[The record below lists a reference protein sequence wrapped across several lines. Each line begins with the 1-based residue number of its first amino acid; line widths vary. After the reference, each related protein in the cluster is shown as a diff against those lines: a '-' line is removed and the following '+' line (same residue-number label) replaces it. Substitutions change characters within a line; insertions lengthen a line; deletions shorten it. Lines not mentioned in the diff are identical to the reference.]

1 MLKIILNKNNSF
13 FIILLFF
20 LNFLYFS
27 MIEVKA
33 QNNRQETYK
42 QLNLFGDVF
51 QRVQEQYVEE
61 ITDKELI
68 ESAISGMLQSLDP
81 HSSYLSPE
89 SYKDMQVKTKGAFGG
104 LGIEITMEDGFVKVV
119 SPIDDTPAAN
129 AGMKSGDL
137 IIGIDGESIK
147 GLTIN
152 EAVSKLRGPIKSKVT
167 ITVVREDK
175 DPFEIE
181 IIRDI
186 IKIRSVKHEIINNIG
201 YVRLTT
207 FSDTT
212 TSGMEKSVK
221 EIKKE
226 LGDKFQGLILDLR
239 NNPGGLLNQ
248 SISVTDS
255 FLNQGEIVSTQ
266 GRKSDD
272 TSRIFAKKGDIIDG
286 KPLIV
291 LINSGSAS
299 ASEIV
304 AGKGDIIDGKPLIV
318 LINSGSAS
326 ASEIVAGALK
336 DHARAIIVG
345 TRSFGKGSVQSI
357 IPLAGNG
364 AMRLTTA
371 RYYTPSGVSI
381 QAKGIEPDIKV
392 EAGIT
397 ELKKEKIENRR
408 EENLRGALDK
418 KDNKTKAKEN
428 EKPKI
433 SPVEKLLQDNQ
444 ISRGVDLIKGIHLF
458 SNNSKNTSTV
468 NYNQLDKFNKNN
480 TARNQ

>member
-1 MLKIILNKNNSF
+1 MIKKKYLCNKK
-13 FIILLFF
+13 FF
-20 LNFLYFS
+20 LIISLIFSLMFLTLKT
-27 MIEVKA
+27 VKA
-33 QNNRQETYK
+33 DTSRQETYK

-61 ITDKELI
+61 VTDKKLI

-81 HSSYLSPE
+81 HSSYLCAD
-89 SYKDMQVKTKGAFGG
+89 SYKDMQVKTKGTFGG
-104 LGIEITMEDGFVKVV
+104 LGIEITMEDGVVKVV
-119 SPIDDTPAAN
+119 SPIDDTPAAK

-137 IIGIDGESIK
+137 IIGINGESIR

-152 EAVSKLRGPIKSKVT
+152 ESVSQLRGPVGSKVK
-167 ITVVREDK
+167 ITVVRDQQ

-181 IIRDI
+181 IKRDI
-186 IKIRSVKHEIINNIG
+186 IKIRSVKHNIIRHIA

-212 TSGMEKSVK
+212 TSGME
-221 EIKKE
+221 EAIKKIRNE
-226 LGDKFQGLILDLR
+226 TGDKFQGLILDLR

-248 SISVTDS
+248 SISVADS

-266 GRKSDD
+266 GRKDED
-272 TSRIFAKKGDIIDG
+272 TSRIFAKKGD
-286 KPLIV
+286 L
-291 LINSGSAS
+291 
-299 ASEIV
+299 
-304 AGKGDIIDGKPLIV
+304 IDGKPLIV

-336 DHARAIIVG
+336 DHSRAIIVG

-371 RYYTPSGVSI
+371 RYYTPSGISI
-381 QAKGIEPDIKV
+381 QAKGIEPDIIV

-397 ELKKEKIENRR
+397 ELKKENLTNRR

-418 KDNKTKAKEN
+418 EAKESGIKDKK
-428 EKPKI
+428 EKNLT
-433 SPVEKLLQDNQ
+433 PVEKLLQDNQ
-444 ISRGVDLIKGIHLF
+444 ISRAVDLIRGINLF
-458 SNNSKNTSTV
+458 SNNVKSTSMAST
-468 NYNQLDKFNKNN
+468 NKHKIRKMINSASN
-480 TARNQ
+480 

>member
-1 MLKIILNKNNSF
+1 MRYNISIFLALF
-13 FIILLFF
+13 LFF
-20 LNFLYFS
+20 NICLV
-27 MIEVKA
+27 E
-33 QNNRQETYK
+33 QNQARAENRQETYK

-61 ITDKELI
+61 VTDKKLI
-68 ESAISGMLQSLDP
+68 EAAISGMLQSLDP

-89 SYKDMQVKTKGAFGG
+89 SYKDMQVKTKGKFGG
-104 LGIEITMEDGFVKVV
+104 LGIEITMEDGVVKVV

-129 AGMKSGDL
+129 AGMRSGDL
-137 IIGIDGESIK
+137 IIGINGESIR
-147 GLTIN
+147 GLSIN
-152 EAVSKLRGPIKSKVT
+152 DAVSQLRGPVGSKVV
-167 ITVVREDK
+167 ITVVRDKK

-181 IIRDI
+181 IIRDVIKIKSVRHNI
-186 IKIRSVKHEIINNIG
+186 IKNIG

-212 TSGMEKSVK
+212 TSGLEKSVD
-221 EIKKE
+221 EIKKK
-226 LGDKFQGLILDLR
+226 LGEKFQGLILDLR

-248 SISVTDS
+248 SISVTDA

-266 GRKSDD
+266 GRKDDD
-272 TSRIFAKKGDIIDG
+272 TSRIFSKKGDIIDG
-286 KPLIV
+286 KPM
-291 LINSGSAS
+291 
-299 ASEIV
+299 
-304 AGKGDIIDGKPLIV
+304 IV

-336 DHARAIIVG
+336 DHSRAIIVG

-357 IPLAGNG
+357 IPLSGNG

-381 QAKGIEPDIKV
+381 QAKGIEPDIIV

-397 ELKKEKIENRR
+397 EINKKLPENRR

-418 KDNKTKAKEN
+418 KEKDTKKDNDK
-428 EKPKI
+428 KPELT
-433 SPVEKLLQDNQ
+433 PVEKLLQDNQ
-444 ISRGVDLIKGIHLF
+444 ISRAVDLIRGINLF
-458 SNNSKNTSTV
+458 SNKKKITATAKIIKKPIKNKVSSFS
-468 NYNQLDKFNKNN
+468 N
-480 TARNQ
+480 

>member
-1 MLKIILNKNNSF
+1 MLKIKLNKNHTF
-13 FIILLFF
+13 FIALLFF
-20 LNFLYFS
+20 SILFVSLNNVS
-27 MIEVKA
+27 A
-33 QNNRQETYK
+33 QSNRQETYK

-89 SYKDMQVKTKGAFGG
+89 SYKDMQVKTKGSFGG
-104 LGIEITMEDGFVKVV
+104 LGIEITMEGGFVKVV

-129 AGMKSGDL
+129 AGMQSGDL
-137 IIGIDGESIK
+137 IIGINGESIK

-152 EAVSKLRGPIKSKVT
+152 EAVSRMRGPVKSKIT
-167 ITVVREDK
+167 ITVVRGEK
-175 DPFEIE
+175 DPFDVE
-181 IIRDI
+181 IIRDV
-186 IKIRSVKHEIINNIG
+186 IKIRSVKHHIINSIG

-212 TSGMEKSVK
+212 TSGMEKSIN

-226 LGDKFQGLILDLR
+226 LGDKFKGLILDLR

-248 SISVTDS
+248 SITVTDA

-266 GRKSDD
+266 GRKPDD
-272 TSRIFAKKGDIIDG
+272 TSRVFAKKGDII
-286 KPLIV
+286 
-291 LINSGSAS
+291 N
-299 ASEIV
+299 
-304 AGKGDIIDGKPLIV
+304 GKPLIV

-357 IPLAGNG
+357 IPLSGNG

-392 EAGIT
+392 ESGIT
-397 ELKKEKIENRR
+397 DLKKEGLERGR

-418 KDNKTKAKEN
+418 KNSKTKTEDIKKSEIT
-428 EKPKI
+428 P
-433 SPVEKLLQDNQ
+433 SEKLLQDNQ
-444 ISRGVDLIKGIHLF
+444 ISRAVDLIRGIHLF
-458 SNNSKNTSTV
+458 SNKVKKTSTAFINQSV
-468 NYNQLDKFNKNN
+468 NINEND
-480 TARNQ
+480 TVRNQ

>member
-1 MLKIILNKNNSF
+1 MLKIKLNKNNSF

-27 MIEVKA
+27 MIGAKA

-152 EAVSKLRGPIKSKVT
+152 EAVSKLRGPVKSKVT

-304 AGKGDIIDGKPLIV
+304 AG
-318 LINSGSAS
+318 
-326 ASEIVAGALK
+326 ALK

-397 ELKKEKIENRR
+397 ELKKEKKDNRR

-418 KDNKTKAKEN
+418 KDNKTKDKEN

-458 SNNSKNTSTV
+458 SNNSKHTSTV

>member
-1 MLKIILNKNNSF
+1 MLKVKLNKNHSF
-13 FIILLFF
+13 FIALLFF
-20 LNFLYFS
+20 SILFVSLDNVS
-27 MIEVKA
+27 A

-89 SYKDMQVKTKGAFGG
+89 SYKDMQVKTKGTFGG
-104 LGIEITMEDGFVKVV
+104 LGIEITMEGGFVKVV

-129 AGMKSGDL
+129 AGMQPGDL
-137 IIGIDGESIK
+137 IIGINGESIK

-152 EAVSKLRGPIKSKVT
+152 EAVSRLRGPVKSKIT
-167 ITVVREDK
+167 ITVVRGEK
-175 DPFEIE
+175 DPFDVE
-181 IIRDI
+181 IIRDV

-212 TSGMEKSVK
+212 TSGMEKSIN

-248 SISVTDS
+248 SISVTDA

-266 GRKSDD
+266 GRKADD
-272 TSRIFAKKGDIIDG
+272 TSRVFAKKGDII
-286 KPLIV
+286 
-291 LINSGSAS
+291 N
-299 ASEIV
+299 
-304 AGKGDIIDGKPLIV
+304 GKPLIV

-357 IPLAGNG
+357 IPLPGNG

-397 ELKKEKIENRR
+397 NLKKEGLERGR

-418 KDNKTKAKEN
+418 KNSTTKTEDNKKSEIT
-428 EKPKI
+428 P
-433 SPVEKLLQDNQ
+433 SEKLLQDNQ
-444 ISRGVDLIKGIHLF
+444 ISRAVDLIRGIHLF
-458 SNNSKNTSTV
+458 SNKVKKTSTAFINQSV
-468 NYNQLDKFNKNN
+468 NINEND
-480 TARNQ
+480 TVRNQ

>member
-1 MLKIILNKNNSF
+1 MIKMLKMNNKKTILFIF
-13 FIILLFF
+13 FIYAIIPLKTI
-20 LNFLYFS
+20 N
-27 MIEVKA
+27 A
-33 QNNRQETYK
+33 DTNRQETYK

-61 ITDKELI
+61 VTDKKLI

-81 HSSYLSPE
+81 HSSYLSAD
-89 SYKDMQVKTKGAFGG
+89 SYKDMQVKTKGKFGG
-104 LGIEITMEDGFVKVV
+104 LGIEITMEDGVVKVV
-119 SPIDDTPAAN
+119 SPIDDTPAAK

-137 IIGIDGESIK
+137 IIGVDGESIR

-152 EAVSKLRGPIKSKVT
+152 ESVSKLRGPVGSKVI
-167 ITVVREDK
+167 ITVVRDKK
-175 DPFEIE
+175 DPYEIE
-181 IIRDI
+181 IKRDI
-186 IKIRSVKHEIINNIG
+186 INIKSVKHNIIKNIG

-212 TSGMEKSVK
+212 TSGLEKALT
-221 EIKKE
+221 EIKKNI
-226 LGDKFQGLILDLR
+226 GNKFQGLILDLR

-248 SISVTDS
+248 SISVADA

-266 GRKSDD
+266 GRNDDD
-272 TSRIFAKKGDIIDG
+272 TSRVFAKKGD
-286 KPLIV
+286 
-291 LINSGSAS
+291 LINGQ
-299 ASEIV
+299 
-304 AGKGDIIDGKPLIV
+304 PLVV

-336 DHARAIIVG
+336 DHSRAIIIG

-371 RYYTPSGVSI
+371 RYFTPSGISI
-381 QAKGIEPDIKV
+381 QAKGIEPDIIV

-397 ELKKEKIENRR
+397 DLKKEKNDNRR

-418 KDNKTKAKEN
+418 NKKNKKTEIDSN
-428 EKPKI
+428 SDSDKPLT
-433 SPVEKLLQDNQ
+433 PLEKLLQDNQ
-444 ISRGVDLIKGIHLF
+444 ISRAVDMIRGISL
-458 SNNSKNTSTV
+458 
-468 NYNQLDKFNKNN
+468 FNKNELSQKTVSAKN
-480 TARNQ
+480 

>member
-1 MLKIILNKNNSF
+1 MVKIILNKNNSF

-304 AGKGDIIDGKPLIV
+304 AG
-318 LINSGSAS
+318 
-326 ASEIVAGALK
+326 ALK

>member
-1 MLKIILNKNNSF
+1 MLKIKLNKNHSF
-13 FIILLFF
+13 FIALLFF
-20 LNFLYFS
+20 SILFVSLDNVS
-27 MIEVKA
+27 A

-89 SYKDMQVKTKGAFGG
+89 SYKDMQVKTKGTFGG
-104 LGIEITMEDGFVKVV
+104 LGIEITMEGGFVKVV

-129 AGMKSGDL
+129 AGMQPGDL
-137 IIGIDGESIK
+137 IIGINGESIK

-152 EAVSKLRGPIKSKVT
+152 EAVSRLRGPVKSKIT
-167 ITVVREDK
+167 ITVVRGEK
-175 DPFEIE
+175 DPFDVE
-181 IIRDI
+181 IIRDV

-212 TSGMEKSVK
+212 TSGMEKSIN

-248 SISVTDS
+248 SISVTDA

-266 GRKSDD
+266 GRKPDD
-272 TSRIFAKKGDIIDG
+272 TSRVFAKKGDII
-286 KPLIV
+286 
-291 LINSGSAS
+291 N
-299 ASEIV
+299 
-304 AGKGDIIDGKPLIV
+304 GKPLIV

-357 IPLAGNG
+357 IPLPGNG

-397 ELKKEKIENRR
+397 DLKKEGLERGR

-418 KDNKTKAKEN
+418 KNSTTKTEDNKKSEIT
-428 EKPKI
+428 P
-433 SPVEKLLQDNQ
+433 SEKLLQDNQ
-444 ISRGVDLIKGIHLF
+444 ISRAVDLIRGIHLF
-458 SNNSKNTSTV
+458 SNKVKKTSTAFINQSV
-468 NYNQLDKFNKNN
+468 NINEND
-480 TARNQ
+480 TVRNQ

>member
-1 MLKIILNKNNSF
+1 MIKKISIYNIDYKVNVFLA
-13 FIILLFF
+13 FF
-20 LNFLYFS
+20 LVFNICLF
-27 MIEVKA
+27 E
-33 QNNRQETYK
+33 QNLARAENRQETYK

-61 ITDKELI
+61 VTDKKLI

-89 SYKDMQVKTKGAFGG
+89 SYKDMQVKTKGKFGG
-104 LGIEITMEDGFVKVV
+104 LGIEITMEDGVVKVV
-119 SPIDDTPAAN
+119 SPIDETPAAN

-137 IIGIDGESIK
+137 IIGINGESIR
-147 GLTIN
+147 GLSIN
-152 EAVSKLRGPIKSKVT
+152 DAVSQLRGPVGSKVV
-167 ITVVREDK
+167 ITVVRDKK

-186 IKIRSVKHEIINNIG
+186 IKIRSVRHNIIKNIG

-212 TSGMEKSVK
+212 TSGLKNSVD

-226 LGDKFQGLILDLR
+226 LGKKFQGLILDLR

-266 GRKSDD
+266 GRKDDD

-286 KPLIV
+286 KPM
-291 LINSGSAS
+291 
-299 ASEIV
+299 
-304 AGKGDIIDGKPLIV
+304 IV

-336 DHARAIIVG
+336 DHSRAIIVG

-371 RYYTPSGVSI
+371 RYYTPSGISI
-381 QAKGIEPDIKV
+381 QAKGIEPDIIV

-397 ELKKEKIENRR
+397 ELNKEIPKNRR

-418 KDNKTKAKEN
+418 KEQNTKKDSVD
-428 EKPKI
+428 KPKLT
-433 SPVEKLLQDNQ
+433 PVEKLLQDNQ
-444 ISRGVDLIKGIHLF
+444 ISRAVDLIRGINLF
-458 SNNSKNTSTV
+458 SNKKKTTSTA
-468 NYNQLDKFNKNN
+468 KIIKNPIKSKVSSFIN
-480 TARNQ
+480 

>member
-27 MIEVKA
+27 TIAAKA

-89 SYKDMQVKTKGAFGG
+89 SYKDMQVKTKGTFGG

-129 AGMKSGDL
+129 AGMKPGDL

-152 EAVSKLRGPIKSKVT
+152 EAVSKLRGPVKSKVT
-167 ITVVREDK
+167 ITVVREEK

-272 TSRIFAKKGDIIDG
+272 TSRVFAK
-286 KPLIV
+286 
-291 LINSGSAS
+291 
-299 ASEIV
+299 
-304 AGKGDIIDGKPLIV
+304 KGDIIDGKPLIV

-397 ELKKEKIENRR
+397 ELKKEKLENRR

-418 KDNKTKAKEN
+418 KDNITKTKKD
-428 EKPKI
+428 KKSKI

-468 NYNQLDKFNKNN
+468 NYNQLDKLHKNN